1 MAGFKTI
8 ALELGKT
15 FVLYRQP
22 TPAKDEFE
30 LLVSMWSDLFADV
43 NDAEFCEAMRL
54 VQASS
59 RFFPVPA
66 DVMRQVE
73 ARRRQAPKT
82 DMMAL
87 PEHVRTI
94 DEQCALNLEQAA
106 RIRDLLNRTV
116 KKPGYTKNMS
126 VDTQLQKLRAWEAVQ

>member
-1 MAGFKTI
+1 
-8 ALELGKT
+8 
-15 FVLYRQP
+15 
-22 TPAKDEFE
+22 
-30 LLVSMWSDLFADV
+30 MWGDLFTDV
-43 NDAEFCEAMRL
+43 SDAEFREAMRL

-66 DVMRQVE
+66 DIMRQVE
-73 ARRRQAPKT
+73 TRRRQTPKI

-106 RIRDLLNRTV
+106 RIRDLLSRTV
-116 KKPGYTKNMS
+116 KKTAYTKNMS

>member
-1 MAGFKTI
+1 M
-8 ALELGKT
+8 
-15 FVLYRQP
+15 LYRQP
-22 TPAKDEFE
+22 KPVQDEFE
-30 LLVSMWSDLFADV
+30 LLARMWGELFSDVS
-43 NDAEFCEAMRL
+43 DAEFREAMRL

-116 KKPGYTKNMS
+116 KKPAYTKNMS

>member
-1 MAGFKTI
+1 M
-8 ALELGKT
+8 
-15 FVLYRQP
+15 LYRQP